1 LKPYKKKS
9 TGKVTYVG
17 GASFNDATDI
27 QKAVEEA
34 KNNDVI
40 VLCLGE
46 KPYTETAGNID
57 SLNLD
62 QAQLELA
69 NAMIATGKPVILVT
83 LGGRPRII
91 TSIAEQVPGVILGFL
106 PGMEGGEAIA
116 DILYGDYNPN
126 GKLPLP
132 IRETPTALPRMITNP
147 SNRLSRILITPYIRL
162 VMA

>member
-17 GASFNDATDI
+17 GASFNDAIDI
-27 QKAVEEA
+27 QKVVEEA
-34 KNNDVI
+34 KNNDAI

-69 NAMIATGKPVILVT
+69 NAMIETGKPVILVT
-83 LGGRPRII
+83 LGG
-91 TSIAEQVPGVILGFL
+91 V
-106 PGMEGGEAIA
+106 
-116 DILYGDYNPN
+116 
-126 GKLPLP
+126 
-132 IRETPTALPRMITNP
+132 RELLRRLQ
-147 SNRLSRILITPYIRL
+147 NRFPVLF
-162 VMA
+162 